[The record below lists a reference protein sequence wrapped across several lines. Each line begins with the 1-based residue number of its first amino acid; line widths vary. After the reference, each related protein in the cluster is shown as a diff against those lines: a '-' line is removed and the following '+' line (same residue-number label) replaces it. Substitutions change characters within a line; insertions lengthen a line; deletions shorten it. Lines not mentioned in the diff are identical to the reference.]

1 MLMNYL
7 IFNITNFDLDLTDDT
22 HERSGWTIHSVLQ
35 HHVVISEIAP
45 FDGSSAISIN
55 WRNEKSNERID

>member
-35 HHVVISEIAP
+35 HQVVISEIAP
-45 FDGSSAISIN
+45 FDGSSDISIN
-55 WRNEKSNERID
+55 